1 MPLNNGYDAA
11 TVATLSQVPE
21 VPMTDYS
28 VKDRS
33 VGQIVLI
40 NKTSP
45 LDRVQVLKYQS
56 REIGDIYKGSDVNP
70 AMYSPNRTGRNIATV
85 FSFIAR
91 ATDGTDDKLT
101 RDLPVKAT
109 VSVTIPNDAAITV
122 DVVENALLSALSAW
136 LYPSEWVDKADPVWG
151 RAYAL
156 AKGAL
161 EPDLSEAEVTP
172 A

>member
-11 TVATLSQVPE
+11 AVATLSQVPE

-40 NKTSP
+40 SKTSP

-70 AMYSPNRTGRNIATV
+70 AMYSP
-85 FSFIAR
+85 
-91 ATDGTDDKLT
+91 
-101 RDLPVKAT
+101 
-109 VSVTIPNDAAITV
+109 
-122 DVVENALLSALSAW
+122 LLRGI
-136 LYPSEWVDKADPVWG
+136 YF
-151 RAYAL
+151 
-156 AKGAL
+156 
-161 EPDLSEAEVTP
+161 TP
-172 A
+172 